1 MIRIRRLAA
10 VVAVLALAACG
21 GDDDGTSG
29 SSGGDSTAT
38 SATDAGGGGG
48 GGQEETLVIAAAQT
62 PSTLEVEFGVGY
74 ENVEAVKNMHATLVR
89 NPYIDA
95 GNGAFRQDVTSFEPE
110 LAESWEVTE
119 GGKVVTFKLK
129 QGLKSV
135 EGNDLTADDVVYTFE
150 RKLST
155 NSISTFLAA
164 PALSDPSQ
172 VKKIDEYTVEFTLNQ
187 PYEFTFFSMLANF
200 HVGSIYDQEVLEAQA
215 TADDPWAIEWVS
227 KNGNYGFGPYRL
239 VTFEPGQQL
248 VWEANP
254 NYVHGEPEIDRII
267 VRAVPESSNRAALVQ
282 AGDAHIAQQ
291 MRPRELSDLNGSNG
305 VYVPD
310 VPTNMNVFLPINTS
324 VEKLSDPL
332 VRQAIAYAIP
342 YDRIIEDVYIG
353 RARIMNGPIAPD
365 LPGYAG
371 DATEAFSYDPA
382 KAKELLSQAGVDSLD
397 FTLSYDLA
405 YADLKEVAIQIQ
417 SAAQEAGINVTLN
430 EMPTSAYQEAKASGG
445 IEVAL
450 DRDYA
455 IVQSPPYQLLLFFA
469 PGSPLNWAQW
479 EDEEF
484 LGLVDEGLAAGTE
497 LSDAA
502 AAKWVE
508 AQVRLRDEQPFVWA
522 IYVDPLVAMRDDV
535 TGYTHRTDNVLPY
548 DQLSFAGA

>member
-1 MIRIRRLAA
+1 MTRIRKLVAIC
-10 VVAVLALAACG
+10 AVLAVAGSACG
-21 GDDDGTSG
+21 GSDSSGDTSG
-29 SSGGDSTAT
+29 GTGS
-38 SATDAGGGGG
+38 GGGGSQTDG
-48 GGQEETLVIAAAQT
+48 GEGSSTDGETLIIAAAQT

-95 GNGAFRQDVTSFEPE
+95 GNGQFRQDVTSFEPE
-110 LAESWEVTE
+110 LAESWEVNEDGT
-119 GGKVVTFKLK
+119 VVTFKLK
-129 QGLKSV
+129 EGIKSV
-135 EGNDLTADDVVYTFE
+135 AGNELTADDVVYSFA

-172 VKKIDEYTVEFTLNQ
+172 VKKIDDYTVEFTLNQ
-187 PYEFTFFSMLANF
+187 PYEFTFFSMMSNF
-200 HVGSIYDQEVLEAQA
+200 HVGSIYDQAVLEAQA
-215 TADDPWAIEWVS
+215 TEADPWAIEWVQN
-227 KNGNYGFGPYRL
+227 NGNYGFGPYRL

-248 VWEANP
+248 VWEANE
-254 NYVHGEPEIDRII
+254 NYVHGEPEIKRII
-267 VRAVPESSNRAALVQ
+267 VRAVPESSNRAALVR

-291 MRPRELSDLNGSNG
+291 LRPRELQELAGGDAVN
-305 VYVPD
+305 VPD
-310 VPTNMNVFLPINTS
+310 VPTNMNVFMPINTA
-324 VEKLSDPL
+324 VETLSDPL

-342 YDRIIEDVYIG
+342 YDRIIEDVYVG
-353 RARIMNGPIAPD
+353 RARVMNGPISPD

-371 DATEAFSYDPA
+371 SATEAFTYDPDR
-382 KAKELLSQAGVDSLD
+382 AKELLAEAGVDNLE
-397 FTLSYDLA
+397 FTLSYDLS
-405 YADLKEVAIQIQ
+405 YSDLKEVAIQIQ
-417 SAAQEAGINVTLN
+417 SAARDAGITVNLN
-430 EMPTSAYQEAKASGG
+430 EMPTSAYQEAKATGG

-479 EDEEF
+479 EDDEF

-497 LSDAA
+497 LSPEA

-522 IYVDPLVAMRDDV
+522 IYVDPLVALRSNLS
-535 TGYTHRTDNVLPY
+535 GYTHRTDNVLPY
-548 DQLSFAGA
+548 DKLSFN